1 MQKVIRVY
9 SVRLVRD
16 TRFDVSLSLSL
27 SLFSDLTKFMDV
39 TRVVKKV
46 FHADLI
52 RTTLSR
58 EGGKEREREREL
70 PPLSRR

>member
-1 MQKVIRVY
+1 MY

-16 TRFDVSLSLSL
+16 TRFDVSLSL

-58 EGGKEREREREL
+58 EGEKERREREREL